1 MLSICVG
8 IKNQEVIITPDYP
21 VAQNLKSLHKEYN
34 DLVKNIKSA
43 LRKLIDNGTLELIDI
58 SDYLGEYFRIEG
70 LTDATDIPKLFQ
82 RLWPYYSYLDVEV
95 LEVIVDNED
104 FLIDEKIQKDICTYK
119 QHLQEFKQ
127 STTLERFKN
136 TVTEALIPNPE
147 VTSITCEVVIKLN
160 REWGKK
166 TLENFKT
173 LINYMFH
180 QRMTHIRVEEGSVC
194 VTLLVPRSRLDFI
207 LEIATL
213 RKHFAS
219 HVGIFELTVNDQLIL
234 KEKEETQFSFDQALQ
249 EASRLGNNEAVQFL
263 LDLIDNINY
272 QIEEGRTALMLA
284 SKGGHEQVVQTLVS
298 VGANPNIQ
306 DNTGYTA
313 LMLACDTNSY
323 NIVNYLLQTGAN
335 PDIQRDNGDTA
346 IIMACQNN
354 HSDIVKL
361 LLQFNA
367 DPFITTRNDD
377 TALTVSV
384 HVNSIEIVDMLLDK
398 QAENQK
404 SSLVV
409 TALTTA
415 CRYGHS
421 QLIISLLVH
430 LLDYF
435 TEDEFQLF
443 VLSAEGDE
451 ISIASHISG
460 STIDV
465 NCTLVNDITP
475 LMIASSCG
483 HTETVD
489 VLLQAGA
496 NVHNIDSDGYSP
508 LVYAITGH
516 KSLQVIKLLLK
527 AGAQPNVFINGQS
540 IADKVREEGREDIC
554 RLLEQLNVLNT
565 IQKQKEEEQQLQQLQ
580 QLQFSGRLA
589 ISIIEAANK
598 GNIEVVKL
606 LLKENADVNIQD
618 KNGVTALMLAS
629 LNGHTHVVELLLKE
643 NADVNIKNKQGMTA
657 LNLASLKGHTHV
669 VELLLKKNAN
679 VNIQDKH
686 GVTALMLASLKGHT
700 QIVELLLKE
709 NADVNIQ
716 KKDRLTAL
724 VGASENGH
732 VQVVELLIKNN
743 ADVNIQKD
751 DGWTALMVAS
761 QNGHTQVVELL
772 LKENAD
778 VNTQNEDGWT
788 ALMLASQHGHTQVVE
803 MLLRDNAD
811 VNIQNEEGWTA
822 LMLACLNSHTQIAE
836 LLLKENADVNIKNI
850 QGMTALMVASQNGH
864 TEVVELLLRENADV
878 NIQDEEGWTAL
889 MLASQNTQI
898 VELLLKENADVNI
911 QDKEGFT
918 ALMLASQN
926 GHTQIVELL
935 LKENAD
941 VNIQNKNGVTAL
953 ATASLFGHTQI
964 VELLLKENA
973 DVNIQNEDGQTALM
987 AASQHGYT
995 QIVELLLKENAD
1007 ANIQSKGGMT
1017 ALMGAI
1023 GNEHI
1028 EIIESL
1034 LQSKADPHIVA
1045 YFRGIEI
1052 TPLFLAIGK
1061 GNRDIINVLIDK
1073 SELSTHEIEKV
1084 IVTSCYDGDPALFT
1098 FLLNKLP
1105 HLTSDLRELLDSC
1118 VKGDLGKVIMK
1129 TLDSPDTPLVLG
1141 LTPLMVASSFGH
1153 DDIVDAFIQAGAD
1166 VNKQESYCGLTP
1178 LFFAVFGG
1186 KTTIAE
1192 MLLENGANLNAI
1204 VNNETPLDLANEIKR
1219 DTVFKLLIKYGGQTA
1234 SHLQ

>member
-21 VAQNLKSLHKEYN
+21 VAENLKSLHKEYN

-263 LDLIDNINY
+263 LDLIDNINF
-272 QIEEGRTALMLA
+272 QNEEGRIALMLA

-306 DNTGYTA
+306 DNNGYTA

-346 IIMACQNN
+346 IIIACQNN

-377 TALTVSV
+377 TALTISV

-404 SSLVV
+404 ASLVV

-421 QLIISLLVH
+421 QLIINLLVH

-443 VLSAEGDE
+443 VLNAEGDE

-465 NCTLVNDITP
+465 NCILVNDITP

-496 NVHNIDSDGYSP
+496 NVHNTDSDGYSP
-508 LVYAITGH
+508 LVYAITGR
-516 KSLQVIKLLLK
+516 KSLQVIEQLLK

-554 RLLEQLNVLNT
+554 KLLEQLNVLNT

-669 VELLLKKNAN
+669 VELLLKDNAN
-679 VNIQDKH
+679 VNIQDKN

-743 ADVNIQKD
+743 ADVNIQ
-751 DGWTALMVAS
+751 
-761 QNGHTQVVELL
+761 
-772 LKENAD
+772 
-778 VNTQNEDGWT
+778 
-788 ALMLASQHGHTQVVE
+788 
-803 MLLRDNAD
+803 
-811 VNIQNEEGWTA
+811 
-822 LMLACLNSHTQIAE
+822 
-836 LLLKENADVNIKNI
+836 
-850 QGMTALMVASQNGH
+850 
-864 TEVVELLLRENADV
+864 
-878 NIQDEEGWTAL
+878 
-889 MLASQNTQI
+889 
-898 VELLLKENADVNI
+898 
-911 QDKEGFT
+911 
-918 ALMLASQN
+918 
-926 GHTQIVELL
+926 
-935 LKENAD
+935 
-941 VNIQNKNGVTAL
+941 
-953 ATASLFGHTQI
+953 
-964 VELLLKENA
+964 
-973 DVNIQNEDGQTALM
+973 
-987 AASQHGYT
+987 
-995 QIVELLLKENAD
+995 
-1007 ANIQSKGGMT
+1007 
-1017 ALMGAI
+1017 
-1023 GNEHI
+1023 
-1028 EIIESL
+1028 
-1034 LQSKADPHIVA
+1034 
-1045 YFRGIEI
+1045 
-1052 TPLFLAIGK
+1052 
-1061 GNRDIINVLIDK
+1061 
-1073 SELSTHEIEKV
+1073 
-1084 IVTSCYDGDPALFT
+1084 
-1098 FLLNKLP
+1098 
-1105 HLTSDLRELLDSC
+1105 
-1118 VKGDLGKVIMK
+1118 
-1129 TLDSPDTPLVLG
+1129 
-1141 LTPLMVASSFGH
+1141 
-1153 DDIVDAFIQAGAD
+1153 
-1166 VNKQESYCGLTP
+1166 
-1178 LFFAVFGG
+1178 
-1186 KTTIAE
+1186 
-1192 MLLENGANLNAI
+1192 
-1204 VNNETPLDLANEIKR
+1204 
-1219 DTVFKLLIKYGGQTA
+1219 
-1234 SHLQ
+1234 